1 MPKSKLAVIQCA
13 DTGPLESLVLMLR
26 ALGYKC
32 LRVGHEL
39 SSQLIK
45 AGCDTVMTSEYLR
58 DSMGYELPKV
68 IDGVATPKDAEKCDL
83 FVDVKAHRNLPFIL
97 NRFPSLEGKVLW
109 YRINGGQPEH
119 VVNARGDHGNEVD
132 PPCPVVTPNQWYAG
146 AAKCGQCH
154 KVDLDAD
161 MWCQCGGQFT
171 DAYHAYAFWPKFAR
185 ADEFNMEDRTVG
197 NFSHPVCLIHN
208 AAGWGYQNLIEGVRK
223 MGVEVLG
230 RGSPDGLVHHSRA
243 MDLLTSASCMVHLKS
258 NDAPGYSLY
267 EAIHSGCP
275 IILPRRLI
283 WRCRMEELFVENV
296 TCLCFDRETHD
307 PIESQSEIDNC
318 LDEIRT
324 HLTTLSPPEKNVEVA
339 SNAFSKLKELE
350 WNEERDLT
358 GFKRF
363 IERHYGS

>member
-1 MPKSKLAVIQCA
+1 MTRLKVAVIQCA

-32 LRVGHEL
+32 LRVGQEL

-45 AGCDTVMTSEYLR
+45 AGCDTVMTSEYLH
-58 DSMGYELPKV
+58 DSMGYELPLV
-68 IDGVATPKDAEKCDL
+68 IDGVATPRDAENCDL

-119 VVNARGDHGNEVD
+119 VVNARGDHGNELD
-132 PPCPVVTPNQWYAG
+132 PPCPVVTPNQWYKSGIPGKAWMTFPW
-146 AAKCGQCH
+146 
-154 KVDLDAD
+154 AD
-161 MWCQCGGQFT
+161 R
-171 DAYHAYAFWPKFAR
+171 AYAFWPKFAR
-185 ADEFNMEDRTVG
+185 AKEFDTEDRAIKD
-197 NFSHPVCLIHN
+197 FRHPVCLIHN
-208 AAGWGYQNLIEGVRK
+208 ASGWGYQNLIEGVRK
-223 MGVEVLG
+223 MGVKVFG

-243 MDLLTSASCMVHLKS
+243 MDLLTCASCMVHLKS

-283 WRCRMEELFVENV
+283 WRCRMEELFVENE

-307 PIESQSEIDNC
+307 PIESQSEINHC
-318 LDEIRT
+318 LDEIRS
-324 HLTTLSPPEKNVEVA
+324 HLTTLSSPEKNVEVSA
-339 SNAFSKLKELE
+339 NAFVRLKQLE
-350 WNEERDLT
+350 WNEGRDLE
-358 GFKRF
+358 GFRKF
-363 IERHYGS
+363 MERHYGS